1 LGFVEAF
8 TALGYQIKA
17 PRQDWS
23 ASTDTGVCI
32 TLWRVELES
41 AGIDGCWLNTKLH
54 CKPINVWRN
63 KPGNRK
69 RIRHLRQAIDHFD
82 RFVDVII
89 NDGIPG
95 VGYKNANPWFPN
107 ERGLRWRIV
116 DFDESTGHFEVK
128 AEAICEN

>member
-8 TALGYQIKA
+8 KKMGYKLEY

-23 ASTDTGVCI
+23 ASSETGVCI
-32 TLWRVELES
+32 SLKRVEIKFAEGTSWLDTRLHSDPIDTWENKHGNTKRKRHLQRSLDVFGGFIDVVITDETS
-41 AGIDGCWLNTKLH
+41 AG
-54 CKPINVWRN
+54 
-63 KPGNRK
+63 GN
-69 RIRHLRQAIDHFD
+69 
-82 RFVDVII
+82 
-89 NDGIPG
+89 
-95 VGYKNANPWFPN
+95 KNANPWFPN